1 MRCLVLV
8 LVALAG
14 ARAVAAAA
22 APCAVSEEFFLRHN
36 VSADDSDGP
45 GAVCGGQ
52 CCGRGRE
59 ARLRDALRR
68 AAVARAAAATRPI
81 ATLLLSTR
89 TTLQEHLTALS
100 HQSQNK
106 TAALLAQV
114 YRAQTARAHGPL
126 SVLYAEVRAALRTPA
141 PASASDLFDALV
153 TEPPAPA
160 PRDLDLAVATD
171 KFFREL
177 FPLAYHNI
185 LKLDTKQFTVQH
197 EMCLKDAY
205 DAVQPFGDVPQQLGM
220 TLSKS
225 MEGARALLVALG
237 AGASALAA
245 AEQAVA
251 RASGGC
257 AARLLR
263 AAGCARCRGLD
274 ARPCRHYCLNVVRGC
289 VGAPVAEL
297 AGAWTSYVEGVEALA
312 RADADAAL
320 RALDERVS
328 RAVMHALENKVQLE
342 KKVRLECG
350 SPDTTE
356 GGGAGGAGAAPAGA
370 PRREALRAPPPD
382 AELLQFAAS
391 LAASKRLF
399 SALPDYLCDEPDFAH
414 DESDHCWNGNTLGTY
429 EKPLVASSSLSDQKY
444 NSEVEGTVPQDL
456 KVAAIGDQLRQ
467 ARQLLASNTWSRAP
481 AAEAFMQGD
490 EAGEEGSGSGR
501 SYAYDDAALD
511 AEGSG
516 EEGSGHVAVGSR
528 PDGGEEPPVQPPPT
542 QGGAGR
548 SCAPPLLALA
558 LLVLLT

>member
-8 LVALAG
+8 LVALTG

-22 APCAVSEEFFLRHN
+22 APCAFSEEFFLRHN

-45 GAVCGGQ
+45 GAACGGQ

-106 TAALLAQV
+106 TAVLLAQV
-114 YRAQTARAHGPL
+114 YRAQGPRAHGPL
-126 SVLYAEVRAALRTPA
+126 SALYGEVRAALRPPA
-141 PASASDLFDALV
+141 PDLLDALV
-153 TEPPAPA
+153 IDPP
-160 PRDLDLAVATD
+160 RDLAVATD

-237 AGASALAA
+237 TGASALAA

-251 RASGGC
+251 RASGAC

-274 ARPCRHYCLNVVRGC
+274 APPCRHYCLNVVRGC

-297 AGAWTSYVEGVEALA
+297 AGAWASYVEGVEALA

-350 SPDTTE
+350 SPDTRE
-356 GGGAGGAGAAPAGA
+356 GGGAVGASAAPAGA
-370 PRREALRAPPPD
+370 SRREALRAPPPD

-414 DESDHCWNGNTLGTY
+414 DDNDHCWNGNTLGTY

-444 NSEVEGTVPQDL
+444 NSEVEGAVPQDP

-528 PDGGEEPPVQPPPT
+528 PDGGEGPRAQPPPT
-542 QGGAGR
+542 PGGAGR
-548 SCAPPLLALA
+548 ACASALLALALLALA

>member
-8 LVALAG
+8 LATLAG

-22 APCAVSEEFFLRHN
+22 APCALADEFFLRHN

-59 ARLRDALRR
+59 ARLRESLRR

-81 ATLLLSTR
+81 VSLLLSTR

-106 TAALLAQV
+106 TAVLLAQV
-114 YRAQTARAHGPL
+114 YRAQAARAHGPL
-126 SVLYAEVRAALRTPA
+126 AALYAELRAALRPAA
-141 PASASDLFDALV
+141 PARLGDLVSD
-153 TEPPAPA
+153 PPRNLP
-160 PRDLDLAVATD
+160 LATD
-171 KFFREL
+171 NFFREL

-197 EMCLKDAY
+197 EICVKDAY

-237 AGASALAA
+237 AGAGALAA

-251 RASGGC
+251 RASGAC

-263 AAGCARCRGLD
+263 AAGCARCRGQD
-274 ARPCRHYCLNVVRGC
+274 APPCRHYCLNVVRGC

-297 AGAWTSYVEGVEALA
+297 AGAWAAYVEGVEALA

-328 RAVMHALENKVQLE
+328 RAVMHALENKLQLE

-356 GGGAGGAGAAPAGA
+356 GGGAGAGAGAGAGGTA
-370 PRREALRAPPPD
+370 AGTARREALRAPPPD

-399 SALPDYLCDEPDFAH
+399 SSLPDYLCDEPDFAH
-414 DESDHCWNGNTLGTY
+414 DDNDHCWNGNTVGTY

-444 NSEVEGTVPQDL
+444 NPEVEGAAADPQ
-456 KVAAIGDQLRQ
+456 VAAIGDQLRQ
-467 ARQLLASNTWSRAP
+467 ARQVLTSNSWGSAP

-490 EAGEEGSGSGR
+490 AAGEEGSGSGR
-501 SYAYDDAALD
+501 SYANYDDGSLD

-516 EEGSGHVAVGSR
+516 EEGSGHVPVGSR
-528 PDGGEEPPVQPPPT
+528 PDGGEAPRAQPPPT
-542 QGGAGR
+542 AGGTAR
-548 SCAPPLLALA
+548 ACAAPLLALA
-558 LLVLLT
+558 LLALLT